1 MIQILK
7 ISIKIFKMEVAKSL
21 PTTFSIPFQ
30 LTHLIN
36 NICKNFF
43 QKDEEAIKGGKRC
56 HETISVQGSDTTMK
70 P

>member
-1 MIQILK
+1 
-7 ISIKIFKMEVAKSL
+7 MEVAKSL